1 MTEDIIK
8 LTDWPNEPTLKQLI
22 QDLEMA
28 RQGHLDWIGKIQKWN
43 DLLEISGTVKP
54 KKFTNKSVVQPKLIR
69 KQAEW
74 RYPALSEPF
83 LSSDR
88 IFQVKPR
95 TFEDV
100 KAAKQNELVLNYQ
113 FDNKLNKVK
122 FIDDLVRA
130 VVNDGTAII
139 RIGWDIRTKTVVEDV
154 PVYSHTLVQDPQSLQ
169 QLQQA
174 IALKQQ
180 DPNGYNVNIPDEIKA
195 AVSYFEQSG
204 QPNIAQQIGMEQ
216 VQKEEIVENKPI
228 LDILYPNNV
237 YIDPSCNGD
246 LDRAMFVIVS
256 FETSKAELYKA
267 GIYTNLENV
276 DWSNATTPEIDAEHF
291 TLTPSGTNF
300 SDTFRKK
307 IIAYEYWGFQDLYGD
322 NTLIPFVATWV
333 NNTIIRMELNPFP
346 DQKLPFVIIPYL
358 PVARSLYGEPDAE
371 LLEEDQTSIGAIL
384 RGIIDTLAN
393 SANGQQGFAKGML
406 DNDNMRKF
414 RRGEDYEFN
423 ANMPVQNCYIQHT
436 YPEIPQTVIQLYQL
450 LNQDAESLTGI
461 KSFETGLNGDAYGT
475 TATGAKSIIT
485 ASKNREMSILR
496 RLSEGLSK
504 IGTKIVAMNSVFL
517 SEEEIIRVTNEQFVK
532 INRDDLSGNFDLI
545 VDINTAEVDDFKAQK
560 LAFMLQTIGPNA
572 GPEITMMI
580 LSKIADLYRIPDL
593 AKKLEQW
600 KPQPDPIMEELKKA
614 QVQLVQSE
622 AQLNQARAA
631 EAQTSQQLGMAKTQ
645 TEQAKL
651 QLDSYKAQSDALLT
665 QAKVAETNA
674 NTQSIIIDNKM
685 NYYGIN
691 HANEM
696 DKQQAQANANQKL
709 EISKALLKPR
719 KIGETAPDIKTAIKW
734 VNISKDL

>member
-1 MTEDIIK
+1 MTENIIK
-8 LTDWPNEPTLKQLI
+8 LTDWPNEPTLKQLT

-28 RQGHLDWIGKIQKWN
+28 RQAHIDWIGDINRWN
-43 DLLEISGTVKP
+43 ELMEISGSAKP
-54 KKFTNKSVVQPKLIR
+54 KKFPNKSVVQPRLIR

-100 KAAKQNELVLNYQ
+100 QAAKQNELILNYQ
-113 FDNKLNKVK
+113 FDTKLNKVK

-130 VVNDGTAII
+130 VVNDGTAIV
-139 RIGWDIRTKTVVEDV
+139 RIGWDIRTKTVVEEI
-154 PVYSHTLVQDPQSLQ
+154 PVYSHTLVQDQEYMQ
-169 QLQQA
+169 QLQHA
-174 IALKQQ
+174 VALKQT
-180 DPNGYNVNIPDEIKA
+180 DPNGFNTNVLPEIKA
-195 AVSYFEQSG
+195 SVAYFEQSG
-204 QPNIAQQIGMEQ
+204 QPTVAQQIGTEQ
-216 VQKEEIVENKPI
+216 VEKEEIVENKPV

-246 LDRAMFVIVS
+246 LDRAMFVVVS

-267 GIYTNLENV
+267 GIYKNLENV
-276 DWSNATTPEIDAEHF
+276 DWNNAATPEIDAEHF

-322 NTLIPFVATWV
+322 NTLTPFVATWV
-333 NNTIIRMELNPFP
+333 GNTIIRMELNPFP

-358 PVARSLYGEPDAE
+358 PVTRALYGEPDAK

-393 SANGQQGFAKGML
+393 SANGQKGFAKGML

-423 ANMPVQNCYIQHT
+423 PVMPVQNGYIDHT
-436 YPEIPQTVIQLYQL
+436 YPEIPQSVILLYQL

-461 KSFETGLNGDAYGT
+461 KSFETGLNGDAYGS
-475 TATGAKSIIT
+475 TATGARSIIT

-496 RLSEGLSK
+496 RISQGVAK
-504 IGTKIVAMNSVFL
+504 IGNKIVSMNSVFL
-517 SEEEIIRVTNEQFVK
+517 SEQEVIRVTNEQFVK
-532 INRDDLSGNFDLI
+532 INREDLNGNFDLI
-545 VDINTAEVDDFKAQK
+545 VDINTAEVDDSKAQK

-600 KPQPDPIMEELKKA
+600 KPQPDPVMEELKKA

-622 AQLNQARAA
+622 AQLNQAKAA

-651 QLDSYKAQSDALLT
+651 QLDSYKVQTDAALA
-665 QAKVAETNA
+665 QAKIEETKA
-674 NTQSIIIDNKM
+674 NTESIIIDNKM
-685 NYYGIN
+685 EYYGIK

-719 KIGETAPDIKTAIKW
+719 KPDETRPDVQSAIKW
-734 VNISKDL
+734 VGLSKDI